1 MQFARRP
8 RPRKNGDESILP
20 LTNVVFL
27 LLIFFMLAGTL
38 ASPDAFDIKPPVSQS
53 ESQARR
59 DGLEIEIAA
68 DGSIALDGETL
79 DLDGLE
85 QRAGDALAADPNLA
99 LRLKADGAGDAT
111 RVVTVMQVLRDA
123 GGERLR
129 LITIAPE

>member
-1 MQFARRP
+1 MQFTRTQRP
-8 RPRKNGDESILP
+8 RNNGDESILP

-38 ASPDAFDIKPPVSQS
+38 ASPDAYEIQPPVSAS

-68 DGSIALDGETL
+68 DGKIALDGAAL
-79 DLDGLE
+79 DLDALKE
-85 QRAGDALAADPNLA
+85 RARDALDADPNLA

-111 RVVTVMQVLRDA
+111 RVVAVIQALRDA
-123 GGERLR
+123 GGQRLR